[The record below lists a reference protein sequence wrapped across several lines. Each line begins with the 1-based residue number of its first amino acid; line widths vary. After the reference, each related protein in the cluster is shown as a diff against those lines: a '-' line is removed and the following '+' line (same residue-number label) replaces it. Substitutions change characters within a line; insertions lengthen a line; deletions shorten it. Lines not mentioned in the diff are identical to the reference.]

1 MGWDETLGWIPRKN
15 VGVDQKVPLM
25 KGDPKQSY
33 IAKQQTDKRQH
44 GNVGWNEMRTCGMG
58 WDGMGW
64 DGMGW
69 DCVGYPPENIYVDNK
84 HAPHER
90 RTITQQNNQQRR
102 STCCSVPSFVFK
114 LLSVILHIVGYRTP
128 KNARYM
134 TI

>member
-1 MGWDETLGWIPRKN
+1 MGWDGMRLSVGYPETN

-69 DCVGYPPENIYVDNK
+69 DGTVWDTPQRTSTLTINMPPTNGE
-84 HAPHER
+84 P
-90 RTITQQNNQQRR
+90 
-102 STCCSVPSFVFK
+102 
-114 LLSVILHIVGYRTP
+114 
-128 KNARYM
+128 
-134 TI
+134 